1 MAAKEQVLCIVAN
14 HVSYAPGF
22 NRVTPDHLVE
32 LIRNAG
38 AMDSLKWIDR
48 DLAETDERFLQ
59 LIPYVVMARG
69 GELLSYIRPS
79 KSNEKRLVGRR
90 SIGLGGHINPGDGGY
105 MRGLLREINEE
116 VNFETTFDSEVVG
129 MLYDPSTPVGRV
141 HLGVVELWQLRSP
154 CVTGKEFD
162 VEWIHPKWFKKHM
175 DELEDWSR
183 FVMQAIHNK
192 KIRL

>member
-1 MAAKEQVLCIVAN
+1 MAAKEQVLCIVAS

-22 NRVTPDHLVE
+22 SRVTSDHLAE
-32 LIRNAG
+32 LIQKAG
-38 AMDSLKWIDR
+38 AMGSLKWIDR
-48 DLAETDERFLQ
+48 EVAETDERFLQ
-59 LIPYVVMARG
+59 LIPYVVMARS

-90 SIGLGGHINPGDGGY
+90 SIGLGGHINQGDGSYGN
-105 MRGLLREINEE
+105 GLRREINEE
-116 VNFETTFDSEVVG
+116 INFETTYDREVVG
-129 MLYDPSTPVGRV
+129 MLYDPSTAVGRV
-141 HLGVVELWQLRSP
+141 HLGVVELWWLRSP

-183 FVMQAIHNK
+183 FVIQAIHNK
-192 KIRL
+192 EIRL